1 MENKNG
7 NLNWSTDEVHNLLH
21 DELNETID
29 GWLTTPQ
36 FLDDKELELLIM
48 SNIGHLKKKKKQKIV
63 NWKNSLYLSKIH

>member
-29 GWLTTPQ
+29 EWLTTPQ

-48 SNIGHLKKKKKQKIV
+48 SNIGHLKKKKKQKNV